1 MTNKKK
7 GLIFICFL
15 LLLEGC
21 TRIVEDPY
29 DINFMFGWEFWDTRL
44 RMSWIASTQP
54 DDSKIPINSE
64 GYRGT
69 WEKKTKQK
77 DDIRILFLGAGHGFA
92 DNVDF
97 GKAWS
102 EQIEASLSK
111 KLSKNVDVWNFSVNG
126 STVVFAERCV
136 FKELLVYKP
145 DVVIFS
151 HSGYNEAIRS
161 DVSDSTVVYDGM
173 HPMNLLLSFAT
184 IRQGFLW
191 SAQIWNRMR
200 SHTRSPKVQEDDFV
214 SSYERMI
221 AILRDRGIPMIL
233 LQQEVVTS
241 DIPPFWYLSDLEP
254 YRKRFRELSQKHG
267 LVYVDPKSLIHGK
280 KDRYFDGGEYYSE
293 RMHTSIA
300 NEMEQYLM
308 LLVQP

>member
-1 MTNKKK
+1 MTNKKR
-7 GLIFICFL
+7 GFIFICFL
-15 LLLEGC
+15 LFLEGC
-21 TRIVEDPY
+21 ARVVEDPY
-29 DINFMFGWEFWDTRL
+29 DINFVFGWEFWDTRL

-54 DDSKIPINSE
+54 DDSKIPLNSE
-64 GYRGT
+64 GYRGM
-69 WEKKTKQK
+69 WEKNPKQK

-92 DNVDF
+92 DNIDF
-97 GKAWS
+97 GQAWS

-111 KLSKNVDVWNFSVNG
+111 RLSKNVDVWNFSVNG

-136 FKELLVYKP
+136 LKEVLVYEP
-145 DVVIFS
+145 DAVIFS

-161 DVSDSTVVYDGM
+161 DVLDSSVVYDGM
-173 HPMNLLLSFAT
+173 HPINLLFSFAAV
-184 IRQGFLW
+184 RKGVLW
-191 SAQIWNRMR
+191 SAQVWNRVR
-200 SHTRSPKVQEDDFV
+200 GQKRNPKVSEDDFV

-254 YRKRFRELSQKHG
+254 YRKRFQELALKHG
-267 LVYVDPKSLIHGK
+267 LVHVDPKSLIQGK
-280 KDRYFDGGEYYSE
+280 NERYFDNGEYYSA

-300 NEMEQYLM
+300 HEMEQYLM

>member
-1 MTNKKK
+1 MTNKRKS
-7 GLIFICFL
+7 LIFICFFVF
-15 LLLEGC
+15 LEGFA
-21 TRIVEDPY
+21 RMIEDPY
-29 DINFMFGWEFWDTRL
+29 DINFMFGWEFWDTKL
-44 RMSWIASTQP
+44 RMSWIARTQP
-54 DDSKIPINSE
+54 DDSKIPLNSE

-69 WEKKTKQK
+69 WEKSAKQK

-102 EQIEASLSK
+102 EQVEVSLSNT
-111 KLSKNVDVWNFSVNG
+111 LRTNVDVWNLSVNG
-126 STVVFAERCV
+126 STVVYAERCLLD
-136 FKELLVYKP
+136 EILVYEP

-161 DVSDSTVVYDGM
+161 DVSDSSVVYDGM
-173 HPMNLLLSFAT
+173 HPMNVLFSFALV
-184 IRQGFLW
+184 RKGVLW

-200 SHTRSPKVQEDDFV
+200 GQKLISKVQEDDFV
-214 SSYERMI
+214 ASYERMI
-221 AILRDRGIPMIL
+221 TILRERGIPMIL

-254 YRKRFRELSQKHG
+254 YRKRFYELSQKYG
-267 LVYVDPKSLIHGK
+267 LVHVDPKNLIHGK
-280 KDRYFDGGEYYSE
+280 RAHYFDNGEYYSA

-300 NEMEQYLM
+300 NELEQYLM